1 MDGWTVTAEAGWTSA
16 FCRQSGKERS
26 FTPRGQGSFNP
37 LALHFAQPLP
47 LPACPL
53 VHLPG
58 VGALCAWSEK
68 SCLLRLHFHINC
80 PAALLPDAAPNL
92 EGRLDGSTARRRSL
106 PAGAQ
111 PELLI
116 QEFPEIKR
124 CISLPARARAC
135 RAVMRSWHCYRGKI
149 CIGSLCR
156 RDFLAPAAGL
166 PASPPSLKR
175 IYHLP
180 AWGATPLPA
189 YVSSAGPSFAMEA
202 TWFGRTLQHK

>member
-1 MDGWTVTAEAGWTSA
+1 MPPGRTRCRWNSDISVRSLGLLFRPSLNGAPAAQWNENGRMDGWTVTAECGRQAGPRPSA
-16 FCRQSGKERS
+16 GRAAKSGHLPPAVRVV
-26 FTPRGQGSFNP
+26 FNP

-68 SCLLRLHFHINC
+68 SCLRLHFHINC

-92 EGRLDGSTARRRSL
+92 EWRLDGSTARRRRSL

-124 CISLPARARAC
+124 CISLPRAR
-135 RAVMRSWHCYRGKI
+135 V
-149 CIGSLCR
+149 
-156 RDFLAPAAGL
+156 
-166 PASPPSLKR
+166 
-175 IYHLP
+175 
-180 AWGATPLPA
+180 
-189 YVSSAGPSFAMEA
+189 
-202 TWFGRTLQHK
+202 GR